1 MTSLA
6 EAYERNEREV
16 TSPERLYAGTG
27 LVLAGALLAFLAVL
41 VVTTDLFSFVASDTY
56 AARELAGILGGLAVP
71 AVLVGVFTVLPA
83 GRRAQAAAAISASLC
98 LFGVA
103 LFWYAYP
110 HHWDGYGQDLTFFV
124 SAVYLVGL
132 FSAIWC
138 LFTVVVNFKTRND
151 PGGALEMNVTRLG
164 ETKVVE
170 VDRSGGF
177 SGVGFLGST
186 PDGEVET
193 QTNDPSG
200 TVASTASDAV
210 SSASSALSSASSA
223 VTSAASSGSS
233 TRSGSTPTR
242 GSNASP
248 RTGLRA
254 ASDGG
259 ATENDIIEPGA
270 PADGRTS
277 TTEQPKA
284 SVRSTSGARSDA
296 ETLSPADSSRAS
308 GGRSIDPTDQY
319 CGNCRHFEYGRDA
332 GGMVPF
338 CRYHGDRMDD
348 MDPCDEWDS
357 RVS

>member
-27 LVLAGALLAFLAVL
+27 LVLAGALLALLAVL
-41 VVTTDLFSFVASDTY
+41 VVTTNLFSFIAGDTY

-98 LFGVA
+98 VFGVA
-103 LFWYAYP
+103 LFRYAYP
-110 HHWDGYGQDLTFFV
+110 YHWDGYGQDLTFFV

-177 SGVGFLGST
+177 GGIGLLGTT

-200 TVASTASDAV
+200 SVASTASDAV

-223 VTSAASSGSS
+223 VSSAASGRS
-233 TRSGSTPTR
+233 TTGGKRATSPT
-242 GSNASP
+242 S
-248 RTGLRA
+248 GLRA

-259 ATENDIIEPGA
+259 SAANDIVEAGA
-270 PADGRTS
+270 ATDGR
-277 TTEQPKA
+277 A
-284 SVRSTSGARSDA
+284 SSSERPTASSRSTSGTRSA
-296 ETLSPADSSRAS
+296 VKPRPPADSSGAS
-308 GGRSIDPTDQY
+308 ADRSIDPTDRY

-348 MDPCDEWDS
+348 MDPCEEWDS